1 MKQNEI
7 VNSGRET
14 QVMTATPRLYYD
26 GANFDCQ
33 PNSRVA
39 FEIAGFVATPQLTK
53 KYEQNQR
60 QLLRASQ
67 QPRDRKYQH
76 IGDCYLGA
84 IDHT

>member
-1 MKQNEI
+1 MMVPILTVSQI
-7 VNSGRET
+7 IG
-14 QVMTATPRLYYD
+14 
-26 GANFDCQ
+26 
-33 PNSRVA
+33 VA
-39 FEIAGFVATPQLTK
+39 FEKAGFVATPQLTK